1 MAFILQASNWVAVT
15 KWVAGGGGWVSRVAG
30 ERGWVNG
37 LQGLLGLKMSD
48 VG

>member
-1 MAFILQASNWVAVT
+1 VAVT

-30 ERGWVNG
+30 ERGWGNG